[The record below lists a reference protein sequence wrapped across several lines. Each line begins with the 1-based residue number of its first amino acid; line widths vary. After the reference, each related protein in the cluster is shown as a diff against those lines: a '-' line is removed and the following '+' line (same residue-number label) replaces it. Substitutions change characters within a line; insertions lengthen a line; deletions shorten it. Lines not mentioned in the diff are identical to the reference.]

1 MILHTAVVI
10 RDVCLGNMLIPLT
23 EIGGLET
30 DSECGASFTC
40 YDAIRIL
47 GSCVTPWA
55 CEWGIICSISWQGW
69 HESQHEGRQS
79 NNHPTLEF

>member
-23 EIGGLET
+23 DIGGLET

-47 GSCVTPWA
+47 GSYVTP
-55 CEWGIICSISWQGW
+55 
-69 HESQHEGRQS
+69 
-79 NNHPTLEF
+79 